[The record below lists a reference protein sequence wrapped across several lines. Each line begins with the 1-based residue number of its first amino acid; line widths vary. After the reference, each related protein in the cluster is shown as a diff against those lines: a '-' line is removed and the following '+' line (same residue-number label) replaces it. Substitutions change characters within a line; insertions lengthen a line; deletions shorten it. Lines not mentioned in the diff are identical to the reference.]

1 MIRAPVVTLLPDRY
15 DLDNDPHQLVN
26 LYDQVG
32 GARPRAALDWG
43 LVSKQAYHWPPSAPT
58 TPTTA
63 QANAS
68 LKQELAALVAAE
80 FACTGASCQ

>member
-1 MIRAPVVTLLPDRY
+1 MIRAPIVTLLPDRY

-43 LVSKQAYHWPPSAPT
+43 LVSKQAYHWPP
-58 TPTTA
+58 TA